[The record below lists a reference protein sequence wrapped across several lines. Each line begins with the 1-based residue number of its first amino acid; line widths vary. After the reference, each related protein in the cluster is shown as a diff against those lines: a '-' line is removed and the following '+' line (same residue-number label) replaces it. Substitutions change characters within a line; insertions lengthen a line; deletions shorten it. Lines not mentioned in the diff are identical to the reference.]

1 MHFVL
6 SGGINNGAYL
16 IGVLIKKQ
24 VSLMLVLICT
34 VFCCQ
39 SDPAFK
45 KKELNAEISSTTY
58 KIALFWY
65 PKEG

>member
-16 IGVLIKKQ
+16 IGKLIKKQ
-24 VSLMLVLICT
+24 VSLMLMLIFT

-45 KKELNAEISSTTY
+45 KKELNAELSLTTC
-58 KIALFWY
+58 KTALFWH
-65 PKEG
+65 PKEE